1 MLGVKN
7 IEKVKLLNFRR
18 FPSFEYTAN
27 SKKNIF
33 IGDNESGKSTILQ
46 AIDIVLNGSRN
57 RVETL
62 GLESLFYKGAVDEFL
77 AGAKQIADLP
87 ELKIEIF
94 LNDFGNQDLEGL
106 NHTEHGTW
114 HGLKLECKP
123 MDEYGTE
130 INAALETKNPLFP
143 FEYYSI
149 QFSTFAGFP
158 YTQNR
163 KFIRHIFIDSSLIG
177 TEYATRHYTQSL
189 YEANTDIVHR
199 HKNHHAYRQ
208 SKSEFTKNNLAE
220 LNKNF
225 DDTKFEIKND
235 NKSNIDQDLMI
246 TDRGIPISQMGK
258 GSQCFIKTEFALR
271 KKEDAD
277 PIDLILIEEPENH
290 LSHVKMKKLL
300 SSLEEAST
308 TQIMVATHSNSI
320 CSRLDLHNASILS
333 PKSTKPTSLKELSNE
348 TANFFVKAPDN
359 KILELVL
366 SQKVVLVEGDA
377 EYIIIE
383 AMYENLFNEK
393 LEESEIHVISVGGTS
408 FKRYMDLARLLKI
421 KTAVIRDNDGDFQR
435 KCVENY
441 EDYVT
446 DRIKV
451 FYDEDNETRSTL
463 ELCVFQDNEELCNQ
477 LFSEGRKT
485 LSVLEYMLANKAD
498 AALKLLEEGK
508 DKIKTPSYIEQAL
521 TWIKE

>member
-1 MLGVKN
+1 MKE

-27 SKKNIF
+27 SNRNIF

-46 AIDIVLNGSRN
+46 AIDLVLNGNRN
-57 RVETL
+57 RIETL
-62 GLESLFYKGAVDEFL
+62 GLESLFYQGAVSEFL
-77 AGAKQIADLP
+77 SGEKRIEDLP
-87 ELKIEIF
+87 NLQIEVF
-94 LNDFGNQDLEGL
+94 LNDHGNQDLEGL
-106 NHTEHGTW
+106 NHTEHGIR

-123 MDEYGTE
+123 MDEFGVE
-130 INAALETKNPLFP
+130 MNAALEADNPLFP

-149 QFSTFAGFP
+149 QFSTFAGVH

-163 KFIRHIFIDSSLIG
+163 RFLSHIFIDSSLIG
-177 TEYATRHYTQSL
+177 TEHATRHYTKSL

-208 SKSEFTKNNLAE
+208 SKYEFTNNNLAE
-220 LNKNF
+220 LNENF

-235 NKSNIDQDLMI
+235 SKSNIDQDLMI
-246 TDRGIPISQMGK
+246 TERGIPVSQLGK

-271 KKEDAD
+271 RKEDAN

-308 TQIMVATHSNSI
+308 TQVVVATHSNNI

-333 PKSTKPTSLKELSNE
+333 PENTKPISLKDLPNE

-359 KILELVL
+359 KVLEFVL
-366 SQKVVLVEGDA
+366 SKKVVLVEGDA
-377 EYIIIE
+377 EYILIE

-393 LEESEIHVISVGGTS
+393 PEDSEVHVISVGGTS
-408 FKRYMDLARLLKI
+408 FKRYMDLAKLLDI

-435 KCVENY
+435 KCIENY

-446 DRIKV
+446 ETIRV
-451 FYDEDNETRSTL
+451 FFDEDDNTRSTL
-463 ELCVFQDNEELCNQ
+463 ELCVFQDNEELCNN
-477 LFSEGRKT
+477 LFSAGRKT
-485 LSVLEYMLANKAD
+485 LSVSEYMLSNKSD
-498 AALKLLEEGK
+498 AALKLLTEGG
-508 DKIKTPSYIEQAL
+508 DKIRTPEYIVQAL

>member
-1 MLGVKN
+1 MKE

-18 FPSFEYTAN
+18 FPSFEYAAN
-27 SKKNIF
+27 SKRNIF

-46 AIDIVLNGSRN
+46 AIDLVLNGSRN
-57 RVETL
+57 RIETL
-62 GLESLFYKGAVDEFL
+62 GLESLLYNGVVNEFL
-77 AGAKQIADLP
+77 TGEKRIEDLP

-106 NHTEHGTW
+106 NHTEHGIR

-123 MDEYGTE
+123 MDEYGAE
-130 INAALETKNPLFP
+130 INAALEAENPLFP

-149 QFSTFAGFP
+149 QFSTFAGVP

-163 KFIRHIFIDSSLIG
+163 RFMRHFFIDSSLIG
-177 TEYATRHYTQSL
+177 TEYATRHYTKSL

-208 SKSEFTKNNLAE
+208 AKSEFTNNNLTE
-220 LNKNF
+220 LNKSF
-225 DDTKFEIKND
+225 TDTKFEIKND
-235 NKSNIDQDLMI
+235 SKSNIDQDLMI
-246 TDRGIPISQMGK
+246 TDRGIPVSQMGK
-258 GSQCFIKTEFALR
+258 GNQCFIKTEFALR

-308 TQIMVATHSNSI
+308 TQIMIATHSNSI

-333 PKSTKPTSLKELSNE
+333 PESAKPVSLKELSNE

-359 KILELVL
+359 NILEFVL
-366 SQKVVLVEGDA
+366 APKVVLVEGDA
-377 EYIIIE
+377 EYILIE

-393 LEESEIHVISVGGTS
+393 LEDSEVHVISVGGTS
-408 FKRYMDLARLLKI
+408 FKRYMDLARLLNI
-421 KTAVIRDNDGDFQR
+421 KTAVIRDNDGDYQR

-446 DRIKV
+446 DFIKV
-451 FYDEDNETRSTL
+451 FYDEDDNTRSTL

-498 AALKLLEEGK
+498 AALKLLEEGN
-508 DKIKTPSYIEQAL
+508 DNIKAPNYIVQAL